1 MESLEEAE
9 ARHDFG
15 RTCNRDPELK
25 MSETRQAPQATLFAA
40 TSVQDDADRRLR
52 LTGEFDLAGVDAAQA
67 VLDDLLQGCD
77 AALVI
82 DLSELTFM
90 DSTGLRFLLS
100 AQSRCAEADLPLLLR
115 QGGPPIQ
122 RLLAMTGMD
131 AVFAFER

>member
-1 MESLEEAE
+1 
-9 ARHDFG
+9 
-15 RTCNRDPELK
+15 
-25 MSETRQAPQATLFAA
+25 MSETRQAHQAA
-40 TSVQDDADRRLR
+40 TFAVTGMQDDADRRLR

-67 VLDDLLQGCD
+67 VLDDLLQECD
-77 AALVI
+77 ATLVI

-100 AQSRCAEADLPLLLR
+100 AQSRCAAADRPLLLR